1 MQINNNKNLRPKKIV
16 SVLFKLSSVMRDENG
31 KIEAVTY
38 VDENGN
44 YLHLKAEVRNP
55 EFIEV
60 RLEESYINFRKNS
73 EIKNSL
79 IQGIKPL
86 NVEVVEETAQVITE
100 VVEETAQEP
109 EIEYSIPSFVV
120 DSRTQEVTKEETVAV
135 NKNTDNW
142 KKGARKREEARQDT
156 RNQLEDAL
164 RNISVLKSRVTELS
178 EQLLVTTENYIKHRN
193 EAEEAKKILN
203 GEIDGMD
210 VVVYKN
216 NRS

>member
-44 YLHLKAEVRNP
+44 YLHLSAEVRNP

-60 RLEESYINFRKNS
+60 KFDESYIKSRRNS
-73 EIKNSL
+73 EIKNSS
-79 IQGIKPL
+79 IVEIKPL
-86 NVEVVEETAQVITE
+86 NTE
-100 VVEETAQEP
+100 VIQEVTALEE
-109 EIEYSIPSFVV
+109 EINYSIPALAVETVSQNAFTPEK
-120 DSRTQEVTKEETVAV
+120 SIEETVTV
-135 NKNTDNW
+135 NKYTGNW
-142 KKGARKREEARQDT
+142 KEGARKREEARQNT
-156 RNQLEDAL
+156 RKQLEDAL
-164 RNISVLKSRVTELS
+164 GNIKVLESRVTELN
-178 EQLLVTTENYIKHRN
+178 EQLLETAKNYIKHRN
-193 EAEEAKKILN
+193 EAEEARRILN
-203 GEIDGMD
+203 GEVDGMD

>member
-60 RLEESYINFRKNS
+60 KFDESYIKFRRNS
-73 EIKNSL
+73 EIKNSS
-79 IQGIKPL
+79 IVEIKPL
-86 NVEVVEETAQVITE
+86 NTE
-100 VVEETAQEP
+100 VIQEVTALEE
-109 EIEYSIPSFVV
+109 EINYSIPTLVSME
-120 DSRTQEVTKEETVAV
+120 TIETEVQTEPITPKDT
-135 NKNTDNW
+135 TNW
-142 KKGARKREEARQDT
+142 KAGARKREEARQ
-156 RNQLEDAL
+156 AL
-164 RNISVLKSRVTELS
+164 RSELEIALRRNNVLEVRLNELN
-178 EQLLVTTENYIKHRN
+178 EQLLETTKNYIKHRN
-193 EAEEAKKILN
+193 EAEEARRILN
-203 GEIDGMD
+203 GEVDGMD

>member
-60 RLEESYINFRKNS
+60 RLEENYINFRKNS

-86 NVEVVEETAQVITE
+86 NAE

-142 KKGARKREEARQDT
+142 KKGARKREEARQNT
-156 RNQLEDAL
+156 RNQLENAL
-164 RNISVLKSRVTELS
+164 RNISVLESRVTELN
-178 EQLLVTTENYIKHRN
+178 EQLLETTKNYIKHRN
-193 EAEEAKKILN
+193 EAEKAKKILN

>member
-44 YLHLKAEVRNP
+44 YLHLSAEVRNP

-60 RLEESYINFRKNS
+60 KFDESYIKSRRNS
-73 EIKNSL
+73 EIKNSS
-79 IQGIKPL
+79 IVEIKPL
-86 NVEVVEETAQVITE
+86 NTE
-100 VVEETAQEP
+100 VIQEVTVEAEE
-109 EIEYSIPSFVV
+109 EINYSIPTLVSME
-120 DSRTQEVTKEETVAV
+120 TEEIEAQAEPIAPKDT
-135 NKNTDNW
+135 TNW
-142 KKGARKREEARQDT
+142 KAGARKREEARQ
-156 RNQLEDAL
+156 AL
-164 RNISVLKSRVTELS
+164 RSELENALRRNNVLEGRLNELN
-178 EQLLVTTENYIKHRN
+178 EQLLETAKNYIKHRN
-193 EAEEAKKILN
+193 EAEEARRILN
-203 GEIDGMD
+203 GEVDGMD

>member
-1 MQINNNKNLRPKKIV
+1 MQISNNKNLRPKKIV

-60 RLEESYINFRKNS
+60 KLEESYINFRKNS

-79 IQGIKPL
+79 IQEIKPL
-86 NVEVVEETAQVITE
+86 NAEVVEETV
-100 VVEETAQEP
+100 QEP
-109 EIEYSIPSFVV
+109 EIEYSIPSFAV
-120 DSRTQEVTKEETVAV
+120 DSRTQEVTKEETAAV
-135 NKNTDNW
+135 NKNNW
-142 KKGARKREEARQDT
+142 KEGARKREEARQNT
-156 RNQLEDAL
+156 RNQLENAL
-164 RNISVLKSRVTELS
+164 RNISVLESRVTELN
-178 EQLLVTTENYIKHRN
+178 EQLLETTKNYIKHRN